1 MVETYVLTFNI
12 TNSFDEWVKS
22 YDGSID
28 LQKQAGITCLFRGVD
43 KEDPSKVCAVMQA
56 APGAMDGFMASNA
69 EMIAKSGHILESTVA
84 SVFIG

>member
-12 TNSFDEWVKS
+12 TNSFDDWVKS

-28 LQKQAGITCLFRGVD
+28 LQKQASVTSLFRGVD
-43 KEDPSKVCAVMQA
+43 KEDPFKVCAVMQP
-56 APGAMDGFMASNA
+56 APGVMNAFMSSNS
-69 EMIAKSGHILESTVA
+69 EMIVNSGHIIESTVA